1 MTTDY
6 FFSAFFQ
13 IGDQKGD
20 ASLKA
25 FKYNEAKAMNW
36 LSLKCKKLA
45 KTLKESNFHIG
56 AKSTNYV
63 KTEKVGND
71 QQIGILFND
80 V

>member
-1 MTTDY
+1 M
-6 FFSAFFQ
+6 
-13 IGDQKGD
+13 K
-20 ASLKA
+20 
-25 FKYNEAKAMNW
+25 W

-80 V
+80 VF